1 MSTVYICI
9 HMYIFWM
16 CRQNQYKF
24 LKNDYKEGLPVSAV
38 QMQARSYTLNYLRR
52 KLRMNIYKMKCTEI
66 KYILT
71 EYQKIFK
78 IEDKLK

>member
-1 MSTVYICI
+1 
-9 HMYIFWM
+9 
-16 CRQNQYKF
+16 
-24 LKNDYKEGLPVSAV
+24 
-38 QMQARSYTLNYLRR
+38 MQARSYTFNYLRR